1 MTSVR
6 SQPLPDFVRDHDID
20 PITLDI
26 IENTLSN
33 TRYEM
38 DRADALVGAGQK
50 DAARTILKALAARF
64 PTAKRIQDK
73 LDKIK

>member
-1 MTSVR
+1 MY
-6 SQPLPDFVRDHDID
+6 
-20 PITLDI
+20 
-26 IENTLSN
+26 

-64 PTAKRIQDK
+64 PTTRRIQDK